1 MTRFLVSVRD
11 VAETETAL
19 AAGADIIDLKD
30 PAKGALGA
38 LDPAAI
44 ASCVTRI
51 AGRAEVSAT
60 VGDLPMRAATIRG
73 AVRKIAAL
81 GVDHVK
87 LGLFPE
93 GDAERCLVCSPS
105 RRSACRS
112 SSSSLPTRCRLLTQ

>member
-44 ASCVTRI
+44 ASCVMRI
-51 AGRAEVSAT
+51 AGR
-60 VGDLPMRAATIRG
+60 
-73 AVRKIAAL
+73 
-81 GVDHVK
+81 
-87 LGLFPE
+87 
-93 GDAERCLVCSPS
+93 ERCRDAHGS
-105 RRSACRS
+105 
-112 SSSSLPTRCRLLTQ
+112 